1 MKKQDLRVSANNLG
15 SVFENPNISLP
26 EQSFSAASRPTVL
39 SQALTEVTE
48 VVGFSGKSMISS
60 RRPRRSLAVLLLA
73 LGSRWPFR
81 FLLFFPSRFSWTQR
95 LPYVHGFN

>member
-26 EQSFSAASRPTVL
+26 EQSSSAASRPTVL

-48 VVGFSGKSMISS
+48 VVDSPG
-60 RRPRRSLAVLLLA
+60 RA
-73 LGSRWPFR
+73 
-81 FLLFFPSRFSWTQR
+81 
-95 LPYVHGFN
+95 